1 MTSVDRNGESNLT
14 VGKHIG
20 TGVDDD
26 AGYQRV
32 RARLTDRTDVCLRRT
47 AERLETVRLSH
58 EIDERTL
65 LRTHREVGRQA
76 ASGLA
81 PSTAEFWRSTA
92 NPLAERLSDAAKLV
106 IDDEMD
112 AFADST
118 VRFRRSVR
126 LLGSGDPV
134 TIDRAEHDLHDQLLR
149 LSTLAIDRGP
159 LDDLG
164 TRFERR
170 IRRAATMR
178 LGARTFLLSPSETE
192 RTIDRIELELLEQPP
207 YSHCDKLLVAFELA
221 HADVRAHVRT
231 RVRALMVRSS
241 RRMLSEVP
249 ARG

>member
-1 MTSVDRNGESNLT
+1 MTSAHRSGESILT
-14 VGKHIG
+14 AGTHIG
-20 TGVDDD
+20 TGVHDDT
-26 AGYQRV
+26 GYQRV
-32 RARLTDRTDVCLRRT
+32 RARLTERTDACLRRT
-47 AERLETVRLSH
+47 AERLETARLAN
-58 EIDERTL
+58 EIDERSL
-65 LRTHREVGRQA
+65 MRTHREVGRQV

-81 PSTAEFWRSTA
+81 PSAAEFWRSSA
-92 NPLAERLSDAAKLV
+92 GPRAERLSDTAKAV

-112 AFADST
+112 AFADSA

-126 LLGSGDPV
+126 LLGTGDPT

-178 LGARTFLLSPSETE
+178 LGARTFLLSPAETE
-192 RTIDRIELELLEQPP
+192 RTIDRIELELLELPP

-231 RVRALMVRSS
+231 RVRAMMVRSS